1 MKDDAAVGFIAALF
15 EAEEHLPQRLFEM
28 LLHKKDAMEMV
39 WHHLKGEHFDLG
51 VSDGYLM
58 PVLFYLL
65 SQFGQFDTGLFG
77 VPFIPSL
84 LPTTFPSNGLRPSVA
99 IVIIYICRC

>member
-65 SQFGQFDTGLFG
+65 SQFSQFDTGFFG
-77 VPFIPSL
+77 GALYSVAL
-84 LPTTFPSNGLRPSVA
+84 TYDLPQQRPSVT